1 MSKLI
6 RFLSLPVLALVI
18 LFAAASPAAAV
29 LPYISSKYYCLMDA
43 ETGQVILNKNMDE
56 IRQVAST
63 TKMLTAILTT
73 GYSGLEEIAEVSPY
87 ADKTPE
93 FTIGLRAGQQV
104 AVGELLKVA
113 LIRSSNDAAVVLAEH
128 VAGDEELFAHL
139 MSKKA
144 FSSGAMSTHFKN
156 ASGLPDNQHFST
168 AYDLGQIGRLALA
181 DPTIKKL
188 VASRQAKFKHPG
200 YGQPLTINTTN
211 GILGSYPGAN
221 GIKTGTADAAGKCL
235 VASASRQGRQLIA
248 VVLKSGDRN
257 GDCIRLLDY
266 GFKQSKLTKVIDKNL
281 VFKHVNISNGEA
293 SGVDIFPAED
303 LSLWM
308 GDKKLNIEKK
318 VELDYE
324 LAAPVSKG
332 QKVGVM
338 ALYCEGKP
346 VKSIDLICGQN
357 VDKKT
362 NLFLRL
368 LKDFGS

>member
-6 RFLSLPVLALVI
+6 RFLGVPFLALAV
-18 LFAAASPAAAV
+18 LLAGASPAAAA

-63 TKMLTAILTT
+63 TKMLTAILATE
-73 GYSGLEEIAEVSPY
+73 YSGLEEVAEVSPF

-104 AVGELLKVA
+104 AVGELLKVT

-128 VAGDEELFAHL
+128 VAGDEELFGHL

-144 FSSGAMSTHFKN
+144 FASGAMSTRFKN
-156 ASGLPDNQHFST
+156 ASGLPDNRHFST
-168 AYDLGQIGRLALA
+168 AYDLAQIGRLALA

-188 VASRQAKFKHPG
+188 VASRQAEFQHPG
-200 YGQPLTINTTN
+200 YRQPLTINTTN
-211 GILGSYPGAN
+211 GVLGSYPGAN
-221 GIKTGTADAAGKCL
+221 GIKTGTADEAGKCL

-266 GFKQSKLTKVIDKNL
+266 GFKQSKLTRVIDKNL

-293 SGVDIFPAED
+293 SGVDIYPAED
-303 LSLWM
+303 LRLWM
-308 GDKKLNIEKK
+308 GEKKLNIEKK
-318 VELDYE
+318 VQLDYE
-324 LAAPVSKG
+324 LAAPINKG
-332 QKVGVM
+332 QKVGIM
-338 ALYCEGKP
+338 AVYCEGRP
-346 VKSIDLICGQN
+346 VKTIDLICGQK

-368 LKDFGS
+368 LKDCGN